1 MSNQLLSERM
11 RELLPTRED
20 WNDVVAEIAALEADL
35 MGLRDALSLAED
47 RLFHTE
53 QERNRLQER
62 CARWKMAAKVL
73 KVPNL
78 LFDNADDA
86 IAWLEGGDDE

>member
-53 QERNRLQER
+53 QERDRYEAALR
-62 CARWKMAAKVL
+62 YIVARRYTGASFVASEVL
-73 KVPNL
+73 AGS
-78 LFDNADDA
+78 DNYHYPPS
-86 IAWLEGGDDE
+86 EG